1 MIYPTLE
8 EANLFVRDYSK
19 IPIAYEVYAD
29 TETPINLFLRFK
41 ENKSNCFLLESVNN
55 EDQRGR
61 YSFIGID
68 YELEVLIKD
77 NQITLKKPDG
87 EVEKRNGAPI
97 EAIKELMSINKAP
110 RIKNMP
116 KFSGGIVGYFAY
128 DSVRYIEKKL
138 SSPPKDDLN
147 MPDGH
152 FMLYNE
158 LIAFDHVK
166 QKIVV
171 IVNTKTQGDFTENY
185 NKAVDRAKE
194 IAQEIRQSTLSI
206 KPKCEE
212 ASKREVIVKS
222 NITKEQY
229 MQNVNRAKKH
239 ILDGDIFQIV
249 LSQRF
254 EIDNPPNAFDTYRIL
269 RVSNPSPYM
278 YYFKFS
284 EYEIVGSS
292 PEKLV
297 EVLENQV
304 SIRPI
309 AGTAKRGMD
318 EKEDAHIE
326 NKLINDEK
334 ERAEHTML
342 VDLGRND
349 IGKVC
354 KMGSVHVTDFMRVEK
369 YSKVMH
375 IVSDVNGVL
384 REDKS
389 SLDAL
394 AAVLP
399 AGTLS
404 GAPKVKAMELI
415 DEIEDVKRGLYG
427 GTVGYIS
434 FHEDMDTCIAIRTI
448 LFKNSKAYIQAGAGI
463 VADSNP
469 AKEYEETEN
478 KAKAMINAIMEARDL
493 G

>member
-1 MIYPTLE
+1 MIYPGFE
-8 EANLFVRDYSK
+8 EANIFVKDYNK
-19 IPIAYEVYAD
+19 IPIAYEIYAD

-41 ENKSNCFLLESVNN
+41 ENKPNCFLLESVNN
-55 EDQRGR
+55 GDQRGR

-68 YELEVLIKD
+68 YEMEIVIKD
-77 NQITLKKPDG
+77 NQITLKKPSG
-87 EVEKRNGAPI
+87 EVEERNGSPI
-97 EAIKELMSINKAP
+97 GAIKELMRINKGP
-110 RIKNMP
+110 KIKNMP

-128 DSVRYIEKKL
+128 DSVRYVETKL

-171 IVNTKTQGDFTENY
+171 IVNAETSGNFEENY
-185 NKAVDRAKE
+185 FRAVKRAKE
-194 IAQEIRQSTLSI
+194 IAQDIKESTISHPKHEEKNKSEI
-206 KPKCEE
+206 
-212 ASKREVIVKS
+212 IVRS
-222 NITKEQY
+222 NITKDRFIQD
-229 MQNVNRAKKH
+229 VKKAKQH

-254 EIDNPPNAFDTYRIL
+254 EIDNPPNAFNTYRIL

-278 YYFKFS
+278 YYFKFNG
-284 EYEIVGSS
+284 YEIVGSS

-304 SIRPI
+304 YIRPI
-309 AGTAKRGMD
+309 AGTAKRGQD
-318 EKEDAHIE
+318 EKEDKLIE
-326 NKLINDEK
+326 NKLISDEK

-375 IVSDVNGVL
+375 LVSDVSGVL

-394 AAVLP
+394 SAVLP

-404 GAPKVKAMELI
+404 GAPKVRAMELI

-434 FHEDMDTCIAIRTI
+434 FHQEMDTCIAIRTI
-448 LFKNSKAYIQAGAGI
+448 LFKNNKAYIQAGAGI
-463 VADSNP
+463 VADSEPN
-469 AKEYEETEN
+469 KEYEETEN
-478 KAKAMINAIMEARDL
+478 KARAMIHAIMEARDL